1 VHEGPARVR
10 IALALS
16 VPSLVPPGSEQS
28 FDVTIL
34 PGDDTIIPGSTMGM
48 YRADDDDEFVSL
60 PLTLVTGDTY
70 RAVLPAPRCGQ
81 TPQFY
86 FTAAGVDSGVVT
98 YPFGAPENV
107 LTFDVGVDE

>member
-1 VHEGPARVR
+1 
-10 IALALS
+10 
-16 VPSLVPPGSEQS
+16 
-28 FDVTIL
+28 
-34 PGDDTIIPGSTMGM
+34 IPGSTMVM

-60 PLTLVTGDTY
+60 PLTHVTGDTY

-107 LTFDVGVDE
+107 LTFDVGVDELPFADDFETDQGWTVQNIPVTSGFTGAWE